1 MCAVALGAAQT
12 HVCRTCGSIV
22 SPISLP
28 ATSLTPQRAIQ
39 CRVCQS
45 SKGIHVVAIPY
56 VFRYLVSELLAMN
69 VKLVLD
75 VN

>member
-1 MCAVALGAAQT
+1 M
-12 HVCRTCGSIV
+12 

-69 VKLVLD
+69 VKLLLD